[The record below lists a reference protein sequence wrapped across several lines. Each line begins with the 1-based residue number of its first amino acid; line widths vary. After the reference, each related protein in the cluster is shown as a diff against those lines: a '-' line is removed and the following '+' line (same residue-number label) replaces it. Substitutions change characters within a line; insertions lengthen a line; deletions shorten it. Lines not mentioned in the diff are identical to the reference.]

1 MGIEGFFSGKVS
13 QVSNV
18 RGRIPERN
26 LTGLSFLKAV
36 FRIQIFLRKGFFLV
50 FLRLK
55 YFFMIYGR
63 YGGSNTASFFSDPY
77 LRG

>member
-26 LTGLSFLKAV
+26 LAGLSFLKAV
-36 FRIQIFLRKGFFLV
+36 FRIQIFQEKFF
-50 FLRLK
+50 
-55 YFFMIYGR
+55 FFF
-63 YGGSNTASFFSDPY
+63 SFF
-77 LRG
+77 